1 MSGRTLSYNFKT
13 ETDESESED
22 NVVLSQ
28 PRVEPSGVSD
38 TSGARESAAP
48 PDARPSPAKFVAKFR
63 SAGQYEGDSCLEPCT
78 FFDTQSIGESCNEKG
93 QLTRSVSE
101 AV

>member
-13 ETDESESED
+13 VTDESESDD

-28 PRVEPSGVSD
+28 PQVETSGASD

-48 PDARPSPAKFVAKFR
+48 PGPSPSPAKLVARFR
-63 SAGQYEGDSCLEPCT
+63 SAGQYEGDSCLEPCA
-78 FFDTQSIGESCNEKG
+78 FFDTQSVAESCNEEG
-93 QLTRSVSE
+93 PLTRSFSE